1 MTKIEEAKFERFI
14 NLLAE
19 LIMKY
24 GESVLE
30 GIEKKNKDCSVGKSA
45 PNKQT

>member
-1 MTKIEEAKFERFI
+1 MTKSEEAKFERFI

-24 GESVLE
+24 GDRVLE
-30 GIEKKNKDCSVGKSA
+30 EIEKKENGKE
-45 PNKQT
+45 K

>member
-1 MTKIEEAKFERFI
+1 MTKSEEVKFERFI

-24 GESVLE
+24 GERVLE
-30 GIEKKNKDCSVGKSA
+30 EIEKDNGKE
-45 PNKQT
+45 

>member
-1 MTKIEEAKFERFI
+1 VSELTKIEEAKFERFI

-24 GESVLE
+24 GDRVLE
-30 GIEKKNKDCSVGKSA
+30 EIEKDSGKE
-45 PNKQT
+45 

>member
-1 MTKIEEAKFERFI
+1 MTKSEEAKFERFI

-24 GESVLE
+24 GDRVLE
-30 GIEKKNKDCSVGKSA
+30 DIEKENGKE
-45 PNKQT
+45 K